1 MKKLLI
7 IPMLFA
13 CYIGMSQ
20 AIDSAW
26 IIGKPIRVEQL
37 LVAQNDFANRMDW
50 YDAKKACAALGNGWR
65 LPTMQEL
72 YDLYQN
78 RDKIGSFASGSHWS
92 STEDLNNYAWGQVF
106 YNGLQLDFNK
116 SNPNYVRAVRA
127 F

>member
-1 MKKLLI
+1 MI
-7 IPMLFA
+7 
-13 CYIGMSQ
+13 
-20 AIDSAW
+20 
-26 IIGKPIRVEQL
+26 
-37 LVAQNDFANRMDW
+37 
-50 YDAKKACAALGNGWR
+50 KKACAALGNGWR

-116 SNPNYVRAVRA
+116 ANPNYVRAVRA

>member
-78 RDKIGSFASGSHWS
+78 RDKIGGFASGSHWS
-92 STEDLNNYAWGQVF
+92 SSEDLNNYAWGQVF

-116 SNPNYVRAVRA
+116 ANPNYVRAVRA